1 MKYPYSAHNT
11 PLPGYGTSMVD
22 RINLYLHFRR
32 YFKILAER
40 WLLVL
45 VCATV
50 GLGIGSWQAWSKPD
64 IYQARSVLQV
74 PPKVKMSGGVV
85 GAQIDEDA
93 RFSETQI
100 TLMKGGAVIAR
111 VMQRLQESGGA
122 TNRMN
127 RPEYDA
133 VAGRGATYV
142 MTVRGTNFDYCQ
154 KFAVAWAQEFIDYK
168 KQMLVNLKSSAEASL
183 HREILQSERELENVR
198 DEIDQF
204 TRKWNIANFSDAGAR
219 SRERLE
225 RAKSEYLNL
234 QTERKLYEAAT
245 AEEVASGGIEAKRP
259 SRARNSK
266 DRTPEE
272 QDEEGYN
279 QSASHPQLKFDLR
292 RLQSLYLEKTNS
304 LRTNH
309 PYMVDLARNVALK
322 QQEIDEAL
330 RMADEA
336 RSAAVRRLRLRED
349 AYPKLIAGLEEEVFE
364 KNSLENDYE
373 RLLKKETRVKE
384 QLEGQNRALQSTAR
398 LAVEDEQFNVVE
410 SGGGDPM
417 PVAPSRPQ
425 IVLSAAGIGLILGI
439 GVLLLLHKLDDRLD
453 NPERIEAALG
463 EPILGQL
470 PEVDKKHYKEG
481 YLLLHRMKSHT
492 MFAESLRG
500 IRSALLLSPEGTS
513 KRMLAVTS
521 AVPGDGKTTFTANFA
536 ITLANSGHRT
546 LLVDADLRRGNIHGY
561 FEQPLERGLSEVL
574 EGTLGLSDAIRETA
588 IKNLSLMV
596 AGARPGNPSE
606 LLIGAATKDLV
617 MELRRQFDYVVFDC
631 PPLTAI
637 DDTFSVAAFLDGLFF
652 VVRAGKT
659 SMRFAK
665 MGINTIQQRGAPIIG
680 LIVNG
685 VPIDNPYYYYTTYY
699 YASYYQRPLTPDEG
713 AYGPTPGLSGP
724 EGEAIAGPVGSAPAK
739 SGSDSRS

>member
-1 MKYPYSAHNT
+1 MKYPYSSHNT

-40 WLLVL
+40 WLLVV
-45 VCATV
+45 VCTV
-50 GLGIGSWQAWSKPD
+50 TGLGIGTWQAMSKPD
-64 IYQARSVLQV
+64 IFQARSVLAV
-74 PPKVKMSGGVV
+74 PPKVKMSGGMQ

-93 RFSETQI
+93 RVTETQI
-100 TLMKGGAVIAR
+100 AMMKGGAVITR

-122 TNRMN
+122 TNRMA

-133 VAGRGATYV
+133 LAGRGATYL

-168 KQMLVNLKSSAEASL
+168 KQMLVNLKSSAEATL

-204 TRKWNIANFSDAGAR
+204 TRKWNIANFSDAWAR

-225 RAKSEYLNL
+225 RAKSEYLTL

-245 AEEVASGGIEAKRP
+245 AEEVAAGNIESKRP
-259 SRARNSK
+259 ARVRVSK
-266 DRTPEE
+266 DRTQEE
-272 QDEEGYN
+272 QDEEGYL
-279 QSASHPQLKFDLR
+279 QSASYPALKFEFR
-292 RLQSLYLEKTNS
+292 KLQALYLEKGNN

-330 RMADEA
+330 RMADEGRRA
-336 RSAAVRRLRLRED
+336 SIRRLRMRED
-349 AYPKLIAGLEEEVFE
+349 AYPKLILELEEEVFE

-373 RLLKKETRVKE
+373 RLLKKEARVKE
-384 QLEGQNRALQSTAR
+384 QLESQNRNLAATTR
-398 LAVEDEQFNVVE
+398 LAVEDEQFNVAE
-410 SGGGDPM
+410 SGGGDPI
-417 PVAPSRPQ
+417 PVAPARPQ
-425 IVLSAAGIGLILGI
+425 IVLAGVGVGFILG
-439 GVLLLLHKLDDRLD
+439 VVALLLLHKLDDRLD
-453 NPERIEAALG
+453 NPERIEEALG

-513 KRMLAVTS
+513 KRLLAVTS

-536 ITLANSGHRT
+536 ITLANSGHKT

-574 EGTLGLSDAIRETA
+574 EGTLGLSDAIRETP

-606 LLIGAATKDLV
+606 LLIGAATKDLI

-637 DDTFSVAAFLDGLFF
+637 DDTFSIAAFLDGLFF

-665 MGINTIQQRGAPIIG
+665 MGINTVQQRGAPILG

-699 YASYYQRPLTPDEG
+699 YASYYHRPLTPDEG
-713 AYGPTPGLSGP
+713 SYGSGD
-724 EGEAIAGPVGSAPAK
+724 GT
-739 SGSDSRS
+739 SGSGGAVAAETVDPVAEKNGPGPRS